1 MLLRT
6 PWYSHLKFVFRVFAR
21 DPCLTPW
28 SLGTSPLP
36 SRLWGLA
43 TWPYGGTWHGCLDT
57 EFIKKKSAAK
67 MINQRVMERHGEARA
82 MSSKASPTGEGPTC
96 FSALGFCCCCLG
108 LFYLF
113 FYFHYYWKKASCR
126 NCFLGFFGGSSKIN
140 EVKLPQPR
148 AKNIYAVLVSR
159 PEQIPRPLAWG
170 LCRLKI
176 PILSTVFFKKKNW
189 LPLMGFPPSYP
200 HTPPH
205 HQLL

>member
-21 DPCLTPW
+21 DLCLTPW

-82 MSSKASPTGEGPTC
+82 MSSKASPTGATVIL
-96 FSALGFCCCCLG
+96 FSFVVVAFFIFSNIFSSFI
-108 LFYLF
+108 FYSFLLS
-113 FYFHYYWKKASCR
+113 APSLLL
-126 NCFLGFFGGSSKIN
+126 FLGGGRGGQHF
-140 EVKLPQPR
+140 VTCG
-148 AKNIYAVLVSR
+148 VMV
-159 PEQIPRPLAWG
+159 PRPG
-170 LCRLKI
+170 IRLE
-176 PILSTVFFKKKNW
+176 
-189 LPLMGFPPSYP
+189 
-200 HTPPH
+200 
-205 HQLL
+205 LLRWKHWV